1 MLKTILEKMKKKWK
15 LSALLSVIIIAGGF
29 LGWYLLSG
37 NDSATAEAAT
47 ATVRNGTIQV
57 TVSGTGAVQP
67 IMTRSITPNQSGT
80 IASIKVKNGQQVKKG
95 DLLFEL
101 KNDNVETE
109 IKKAQLDLRQS
120 QLDYNTR
127 LDELK
132 QQYVYAPIN
141 GQISIMDVDR
151 GQNVQ
156 KNAILMT
163 INDTSKLTVKIPV
176 NGAQINQIK
185 AGQEADVTISALMS
199 TVQGRVRKVNRGGTV
214 GSDGSIMYSVTV
226 EITNPGALAPGLS
239 AQAVIHTAKGP
250 ESGYEAGT
258 LEWAQTITLRAGVSG
273 NIEQLYVDENDN
285 VKKGQKLAH
294 IAGDNTD
301 TALESQQL
309 RLEQAR
315 LSLEQAQKKLADCQI
330 YTPVDG
336 IINLSTSDTSQGS
349 SSGGAN
355 SSSTSTASSGEC
367 WQVGDQ
373 VSTNQVL
380 ATLVDNAGM
389 GVTVPVDEVDIAKVK
404 MGQKATIT
412 VDALPDQT
420 FAGTVTE
427 IAAKGTEQNGVASF
441 DVTVSMGQP
450 EGLKEN
456 MTANVEI
463 MIAKKEGALLL
474 PVEAVQERQGRKFVQ
489 VPTSGDNS
497 NRAFKMVPIETGL
510 YNDTMIEITSGLQ
523 EGDIVNL
530 PSVAK
535 SSGTGSANARGD
547 SNRSGGFGMPGGS
560 MVRPR

>member
-239 AQAVIHTAKGP
+239 AQAVIHTAKRP

-258 LEWAQTITLRAGVSG
+258 LEWSQTVIVRAGVAG
-273 NIEQLYVDENDN
+273 TIDQLYIDENDN
-285 VKKGQKLAH
+285 VKKGQKLA
-294 IAGDNTD
+294 
-301 TALESQQL
+301 
-309 RLEQAR
+309 
-315 LSLEQAQKKLADCQI
+315 
-330 YTPVDG
+330 
-336 IINLSTSDTSQGS
+336 
-349 SSGGAN
+349 
-355 SSSTSTASSGEC
+355 
-367 WQVGDQ
+367 
-373 VSTNQVL
+373 
-380 ATLVDNAGM
+380 
-389 GVTVPVDEVDIAKVK
+389 
-404 MGQKATIT
+404 
-412 VDALPDQT
+412 
-420 FAGTVTE
+420 
-427 IAAKGTEQNGVASF
+427 
-441 DVTVSMGQP
+441 
-450 EGLKEN
+450 
-456 MTANVEI
+456 
-463 MIAKKEGALLL
+463 
-474 PVEAVQERQGRKFVQ
+474 
-489 VPTSGDNS
+489 
-497 NRAFKMVPIETGL
+497 
-510 YNDTMIEITSGLQ
+510 
-523 EGDIVNL
+523 
-530 PSVAK
+530 
-535 SSGTGSANARGD
+535 
-547 SNRSGGFGMPGGS
+547 
-560 MVRPR
+560 